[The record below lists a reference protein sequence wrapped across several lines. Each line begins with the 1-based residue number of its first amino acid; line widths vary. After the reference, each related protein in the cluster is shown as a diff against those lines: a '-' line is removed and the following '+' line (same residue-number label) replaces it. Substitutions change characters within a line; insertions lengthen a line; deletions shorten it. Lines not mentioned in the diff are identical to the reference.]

1 MREREYN
8 LSKIKIFNDP
18 VYGFVIIPR
27 DIIFQLIEHPYF
39 QRLRNI
45 KQLGLTSLVYPGALH
60 TRFHHAL
67 GALHLM
73 HLAID
78 NLRQKG
84 VVITDEEYIGASI
97 AILLHD
103 IGHGP
108 FSHALEQVMVE
119 GISHEEISLLFMH
132 KLNDEFNGQLSLAIE
147 IFKGTYPKKFLHQLV
162 SSQLDTDRLDYL
174 RRDSFYT
181 GVSEGTIGSDRII
194 LMMDVRDNELVIEDK
209 GIYSIE
215 KFLMSRSFMYWQVY
229 LHKTVLS
236 AELLIEKI
244 LERAREL
251 ALAGDKVFASAAF
264 EFFLSQK
271 INKTRFLTDSKVLD
285 TFALLD
291 DVDILASVK
300 NWATHSDVILST
312 LCKKMINRDLFR
324 VELYKTPPSPETITQ
339 LKNKAAAKYHISAS
353 ETSYFV
359 FSDRVENK
367 TYTSEEVNI
376 KILLKDNSVK
386 DFAEVSD
393 QFNIT
398 GTGSGITKYYL
409 SYPKEFTDK

>member
-1 MREREYN
+1 M
-8 LSKIKIFNDP
+8 SKIKIFNDP
-18 VYGFVIIPR
+18 VYGFITIPR

-39 QRLRNI
+39 QRLRYI

-78 NLRQKG
+78 NLRLKG
-84 VVITDEEYIGASI
+84 VEITDEEYVGASI

-108 FSHALEQVMVE
+108 FSHALEHTLTE
-119 GISHEEISLLFMH
+119 NIEHEDISLLFMNS
-132 KLNDEFNGQLSLAIE
+132 LNKEFDGQLSLAIR
-147 IFKGTYPKKFLHQLV
+147 IFNGDYPKKFLHQLV

-194 LMMDVRDNELVIEDK
+194 MMMDVRDNELVIEDK

-215 KFLMSRSFMYWQVY
+215 KFLMARSFMYWQVY

-236 AELLIEKI
+236 AEQLVVKI
-244 LERAREL
+244 VERARYLSMNGEKL
-251 ALAGDKVFASAAF
+251 FATPAF
-264 EFFLSQK
+264 EYFLSQK
-271 INKTRFLTDSKVLD
+271 INGERFSGDSNVLA
-285 TFALLD
+285 TFARLD

-300 NWATHSDVILST
+300 NWVTHPDVILSA
-312 LCKKMINRDLFR
+312 LCIKMINRDLFR
-324 VELYKTPPSPETITQ
+324 IELFKDPQAPEIISN
-339 LKNKAAAKYHISAS
+339 LKHKAALKYNLSIE
-353 ETSYFV
+353 ETSSFV
-359 FSDRVENK
+359 FSEKIQNSA
-367 TYTSEEVNI
+367 YTADDVNI
-376 KILLKDNSVK
+376 KILLKDNTVK
-386 DFAEVSD
+386 DLTEVSE

-398 GTGSGITKYYL
+398 GFSKNITKYFL
-409 SYPKEFTDK
+409 CYPKDLEN